1 MSKVAVIGAGSW
13 GTAISSLLAGAG
25 HEVVLWSRRE
35 SVVSAINEG
44 RHNPCYLSEVK
55 LAPALRATG
64 DIAEAVAGAEVIAIA
79 VPSQGMRSV
88 VSGLVGRVGDS
99 QTIVSLTKGLETGSL
114 LRMSRVIAEELP
126 GVAVG
131 VLSGPN
137 HAEEVSL
144 NIPCATV
151 VAADDAAIATQLRD
165 LFMTPAFRVYVNGDV
180 VGVEMAAATKNV
192 IAIAAGISD
201 GLGYGDNAKA
211 ALMTRGLAEMT
222 RLGVA
227 LGGRQATYAGL
238 AGIGDLIATCTS
250 RHSRNRAVG
259 ERLARGQGVD
269 ETQAELGMV
278 AEGVKTV
285 EAVCALADR
294 LGLQMP
300 ISQAVF
306 DVVYNGKEP
315 YVCVEE
321 LMTRDPAEEEFS

>member
-35 SVVSAINEG
+35 SAVSAINEG
-44 RHNPCYLSEVK
+44 RHNPRYLSEVE

-64 DIAEAVAGAEVIAIA
+64 DIVEAVTGAEVIAIA

-88 VSGLVGRVGDS
+88 VSSLVGRVGDS
-99 QTIVSLTKGLETGSL
+99 QTIVSLTKGLETGTL
-114 LRMSRVIAEELP
+114 LRMSQVIAQELP
-126 GVAVG
+126 GLAVG

-137 HAEEVSL
+137 HAEEVGL

-151 VAADDAAIATQLRD
+151 IAADNPAVATQLRD
-165 LFMTPAFRVYVNGDV
+165 LFMTPAFRVYVNADV
-180 VGVEMAAATKNV
+180 VGVELAAATKNV

-227 LGGRQATYAGL
+227 MGGRRMTYAGL

-259 ERLARGQGVD
+259 ERLAKGQGVD
-269 ETQAELGMV
+269 EAQAELGMV

-285 EAVCALADR
+285 EAVCALAGR
-294 LGLQMP
+294 ERLQMP

-306 DVVYNGKEP
+306 DVVYKGKAP
-315 YVCVEE
+315 HVCVEE
-321 LMTRDPAEEEFS
+321 LMTRDPAEEGLR